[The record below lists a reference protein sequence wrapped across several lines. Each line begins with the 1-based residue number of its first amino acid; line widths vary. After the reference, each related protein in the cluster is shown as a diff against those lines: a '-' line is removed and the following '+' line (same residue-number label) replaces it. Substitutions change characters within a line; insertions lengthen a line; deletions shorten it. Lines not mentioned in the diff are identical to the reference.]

1 MREKFKNN
9 NMKNRKYADG
19 YLPKIA
25 YHISKSNSE
34 KVNYFTERHESKY
47 GKLNANDI
55 NKIID
60 MVMELA
66 VK

>member
-1 MREKFKNN
+1 MS
-9 NMKNRKYADG
+9 NRKKYADG

-34 KVNYFTERHESKY
+34 KVDHFTKRHESKY

-66 VK
+66 TK

>member
-1 MREKFKNN
+1 
-9 NMKNRKYADG
+9 MKNRKYADG

-25 YHISKSNSE
+25 YHIANQNPDKL
-34 KVNYFTERHESKY
+34 NYFTERHEVKY

-60 MVMELA
+60 LVMELA
-66 VK
+66 TK

>member
-1 MREKFKNN
+1 
-9 NMKNRKYADG
+9 MKNSNYADG

-34 KVNYFTERHESKY
+34 KVDYFTERHESKH

-60 MVMELA
+60 LVMELA

>member
-1 MREKFKNN
+1 
-9 NMKNRKYADG
+9 MKNRKYADG

-25 YHISKSNSE
+25 YHISKSNSK
-34 KVNYFTERHESKY
+34 KVDYFTERHETKY
-47 GKLNANDI
+47 GKLGANDI

-66 VK
+66 TK

>member
-1 MREKFKNN
+1 MKKKFKNN

-25 YHISKSNSE
+25 YHIANQNPDKL
-34 KVNYFTERHESKY
+34 NYFTERLEAKY
-47 GKLNANDI
+47 GKLGANDI

-66 VK
+66 TK